1 MLLEIFK
8 ALEYTHY
15 EASPLP
21 LAVPIVMGAISVGSQ
36 IYSGII
42 ASNKANKAKTD
53 AKLLQDQLTDLEN
66 SRQDIYNASQDIK
79 DLAGQITNPYANLPV
94 ATQAAEMQAE
104 QADLAL
110 ANTLDS
116 MQAGGFGSGGA
127 TALAQA
133 AARSK
138 RGISANIEQQEAR
151 NNQLKA
157 QGEISV
163 QNQKLSL
170 EQAAIG
176 AEQQAWQQ
184 QENRELMQ
192 LDRTQALIDNQMAQ
206 QMQYQADAMGA
217 FTGAA
222 GSLTGMATSL
232 VGMPGVGTG
241 GDITEQTNWTGQV
254 PLAPMTPRAGGN
266 INSGNYSR
274 TAPMGTLPRSG
285 GQINTNNTMPTLR
298 KLPQ

>member
-21 LAVPIVMGAISVGSQ
+21 LAIPIVMGAVSVGSQ
-36 IYSGII
+36 IYSGI
-42 ASNKANKAKTD
+42 KAKNAAES
-53 AKLLQDQLTDLEN
+53 AKTEADKLKQQLADLEN
-66 SRQDIYNASQDIK
+66 SRQEVYNAAEDIRG
-79 DLAGQITNPYANLPV
+79 LTGQITNPYANLSV

-104 QADLAL
+104 QADIAL
-110 ANTLDS
+110 ANTLDA
-116 MQAGGFGSGGA
+116 MQAGGIGAGGA

-138 RGISANIEQQEAR
+138 QGISSSIEQQEAR
-151 NNQLKA
+151 NEQLKA
-157 QGEISV
+157 QGEISI
-163 QNQKLSL
+163 QNQKLAL

-206 QMQYQADAMGA
+206 QMQYQADATSA

-222 GSLTGMATSL
+222 SSAFDATTQMYL
-232 VGMPGVGTG
+232 AGLGTG
-241 GDITEQTNWTGQV
+241 GNVTEQTNWTGQV

-266 INSGNYSR
+266 ISSGNYSR

-285 GQINTNNTMPTLR
+285 GQINSNSVMPTLQ
-298 KLPQ
+298 KLPG

>member
-1 MLLEIFK
+1 MLLEI
-8 ALEYTHY
+8 LETFNY
-15 EASPLP
+15 EPKLAMPLP
-21 LAVPIVMGAISVGSQ
+21 LLAIAAVGAAGQVV
-36 IYSGII
+36 SGIV

-53 AKLLQDQLTDLEN
+53 AKILQDQLTDLEN

-104 QADLAL
+104 QADIAL

-116 MQAGGFGSGGA
+116 MQAGGFGAGGA

-170 EQAAIG
+170 ERAAIG
-176 AEQQAWQQ
+176 ADTQAWQQ

-222 GSLTGMATSL
+222 GSLTQMGIAGAGIPS
-232 VGMPGVGTG
+232 VGAVGGTG
-241 GDITEQTNWTGQV
+241 ANIPPISNANT
-254 PLAPMTPRAGGN
+254 N
-266 INSGNYSR
+266 INTTSN
-274 TAPMGTLPRSG
+274 LP
-285 GQINTNNTMPTLR
+285 TYTMNNTQTGGGMGGAMMSPGSPPWPGAVWKGTYWE
-298 KLPQ
+298 

>member
-1 MLLEIFK
+1 MLLEI
-8 ALEYTHY
+8 LETFNY
-15 EASPLP
+15 EPKLAMPLP
-21 LAVPIVMGAISVGSQ
+21 LLAIAAVGAAGQVV
-36 IYSGII
+36 SGIV

-53 AKLLQDQLTDLEN
+53 AKILQDQLTDLEN

-104 QADLAL
+104 QADIAL

-116 MQAGGFGSGGA
+116 MQAGGFGAGGA

-170 EQAAIG
+170 ERAAIG
-176 AEQQAWQQ
+176 AETQAWQQ

-192 LDRTQALIDNQMAQ
+192 LDRTQALIDNQTAQ

-222 GSLTGMATSL
+222 GSLTQMGIAGAGIPS
-232 VGMPGVGTG
+232 VGAVGGTG
-241 GDITEQTNWTGQV
+241 ANIPPISNANT
-254 PLAPMTPRAGGN
+254 N
-266 INSGNYSR
+266 INTTSN
-274 TAPMGTLPRSG
+274 LP
-285 GQINTNNTMPTLR
+285 TYTMNNTQTGGGMGGAMMSPGSPPWPGAVWKGTYWE
-298 KLPQ
+298 

>member
-1 MLLEIFK
+1 MLLEI
-8 ALEYTHY
+8 LETFNY
-15 EASPLP
+15 EPKLAMPLP
-21 LAVPIVMGAISVGSQ
+21 LLAIAAVGAAGQVI
-36 IYSGII
+36 SGIV

-53 AKLLQDQLTDLEN
+53 AKILQGQLTDLEN

-104 QADLAL
+104 QADIAL

-116 MQAGGFGSGGA
+116 MQAGGFGAGGA

-170 EQAAIG
+170 ERAAIG
-176 AEQQAWQQ
+176 AETQAWQQ

-192 LDRTQALIDNQMAQ
+192 LDRTQALIDNQTAQ

-222 GSLTGMATSL
+222 GSLTQIGIAGADIPSVGAVGGTGANIPPISNANTNMNTTPSL
-232 VGMPGVGTG
+232 PTYTMNNTQTGGGVG
-241 GDITEQTNWTGQV
+241 
-254 PLAPMTPRAGGN
+254 
-266 INSGNYSR
+266 
-274 TAPMGTLPRSG
+274 GTMMSPGSPPWPG
-285 GQINTNNTMPTLR
+285 AVWKGTYWE
-298 KLPQ
+298 

>member
-1 MLLEIFK
+1 MLLEI
-8 ALEYTHY
+8 LETFNY
-15 EASPLP
+15 EPQLAMPLP
-21 LAVPIVMGAISVGSQ
+21 LLAIAAVGAAGQVV
-36 IYSGII
+36 SGII
-42 ASNKANKAKTD
+42 ASNKANKAKAD

-116 MQAGGFGSGGA
+116 MQAGGFGAGGA

-163 QNQKLSL
+163 QNQRLAL

-176 AEQQAWQQ
+176 AETQAWQQ

-222 GSLTGMATSL
+222 GSLTGMATNL

-241 GDITEQTNWTGQV
+241 GDVIDAT
-254 PLAPMTPRAGGN
+254 AAGGQN
-266 INSGNYSR
+266 INRNI
-274 TAPMGTLPRSG
+274 
-285 GQINTNNTMPTLR
+285 INTTPSLPTYTMNNTQTGGGMGGTMMSPGSPPWPGAVWKGTYWE
-298 KLPQ
+298 

>member
-1 MLLEIFK
+1 MLLEI
-8 ALEYTHY
+8 LETFNY
-15 EASPLP
+15 EPQLGLLP
-21 LAVPIVMGAISVGSQ
+21 LAVPLIMGGVGVASQ
-36 IYSGII
+36 IFTGIS
-42 ASNKANKAKTD
+42 ARNAAEKAKAD
-53 AKLLQDQLTDLEN
+53 AKKLQDQLTDLEN

-104 QADLAL
+104 QTDIAL
-110 ANTLDS
+110 ANTLDA
-116 MQAGGFGSGGA
+116 MQAGGFRAGGA

-138 RGISANIEQQEAR
+138 QGISANIEQQEAR

-163 QNQKLSL
+163 QNQKLGL
-170 EQAAIG
+170 ERAAIG

-206 QMQYQADAMGA
+206 QMQYQQDAMGA

-222 GSLTGMATSL
+222 GSLTGVATSL
-232 VGMPGVGTG
+232 IGNPNIG
-241 GDITEQTNWTGQV
+241 GGGRSSYLIDNFSASDMI
-254 PLAPMTPRAGGN
+254 TPRAGGN

-274 TAPMGTLPRSG
+274 TAPLGTLSIGG
-285 GQINTNNTMPTLR
+285 GQINSGSTMPKLR
-298 KLPQ
+298 TIKNY

>member
-1 MLLEIFK
+1 MLLEI
-8 ALEYTHY
+8 LETFNY
-15 EASPLP
+15 EPKLAMPLP
-21 LAVPIVMGAISVGSQ
+21 LLAIAAVGAAGQVV
-36 IYSGII
+36 SGIV

-53 AKLLQDQLTDLEN
+53 AKILQDQLTDLEN

-104 QADLAL
+104 QADIAL

-116 MQAGGFGSGGA
+116 MQAGGFGAGGA

-170 EQAAIG
+170 ERAAIG
-176 AEQQAWQQ
+176 ADTQAWQQ

-192 LDRTQALIDNQMAQ
+192 LDRTQALIDNQTAQ

-222 GSLTGMATSL
+222 GSLTQMGIAGAGIPS
-232 VGMPGVGTG
+232 VGAVGGTG
-241 GDITEQTNWTGQV
+241 ANIPPISNANT
-254 PLAPMTPRAGGN
+254 N
-266 INSGNYSR
+266 INTTSN
-274 TAPMGTLPRSG
+274 LP
-285 GQINTNNTMPTLR
+285 TYTMNNTQTGGGMGGAMMSPGSPPWPGAVWKGTYWE
-298 KLPQ
+298 

>member
-1 MLLEIFK
+1 MLLEI
-8 ALEYTHY
+8 LETFNYTPQL
-15 EASPLP
+15 AMPLP

-36 IYSGII
+36 IYSGI
-42 ASNKANKAKTD
+42 KAKNAAES
-53 AKLLQDQLTDLEN
+53 AKTEADKLKQQLADLEN
-66 SRQDIYNASQDIK
+66 SRQEVYNAAEDIRG
-79 DLAGQITNPYANLPV
+79 LTGQITNPYANLSV

-104 QADLAL
+104 QADISL
-110 ANTLDS
+110 ANTLDA
-116 MQAGGFGSGGA
+116 MRAGGMGAGGA

-138 RGISANIEQQEAR
+138 QGISSSIEQQEAR
-151 NNQLKA
+151 NEQLKA
-157 QGEISV
+157 QGEISI
-163 QNQKLSL
+163 QNQKLAL

-206 QMQYQADAMGA
+206 QMQYQADATSA

-222 GSLTGMATSL
+222 SSAFDATTQMYLSGL
-232 VGMPGVGTG
+232 GTG
-241 GDITEQTNWTGQV
+241 GNITEQTNWTGQV

-266 INSGNYSR
+266 ISSGNYSR

-285 GQINTNNTMPTLR
+285 GQINTNSTMPTLQ
-298 KLPQ
+298 KLPG